1 MKLAFLAGVAL
12 SSTALAATEEQ
23 INRHFTV
30 QPGGKVVVEVDFG
43 NINVSTNAGSE
54 VVVDAWRKI
63 SRSSKGA
70 EEDYLKANP
79 VEITQ
84 DGTTVTIRCRSKTG
98 SNWSW
103 TGRNQ
108 NQAKY
113 TVSVPA
119 QFNASLKTA
128 GGSIDTSDLTGEV
141 TAHTSGGSLHFA
153 RLHGPLDGNTSGGS
167 IQVKDCDGNLKIHT
181 SGGGIDV
188 SGGGGSLNGGTS
200 GGSVTVKNFHGPA
213 HVGSSG
219 GGITLE
225 NIAGELEG
233 STSGGSIRAVL
244 PSPLSDSVKL
254 STSGGGVT
262 VRVASDAAFDI
273 DAKTSAGGVSSELPV
288 SVVGKAERSHLKGTV
303 NGGGKSVVLRTS
315 AGGINIQKL

>member
-30 QPGGKVVVEVDFG
+30 QAGGKVVVEVDFG
-43 NINVSTNAGSE
+43 SINVSTNAGGE
-54 VVVDAWRKI
+54 VAVDAWRKI
-63 SRSSKGA
+63 TRSSKSA
-70 EEDYLKANP
+70 EEEYLKTNP
-79 VEITQ
+79 LEISQ

-113 TVSVPA
+113 TITVPA

-128 GGSIDTSDLTGEV
+128 GGSIATSGLTGEV

-153 RLHGPLDGNTSGGS
+153 GLHGPLDGNTSGGS
-167 IQVKDCDGNLKIHT
+167 IQVGDCDGTVKIHT

-188 SGGGGSLNGGTS
+188 SGGGGTLRFFAV
-200 GGSVTVKNFHGPA
+200 SVILRFPSVSVEYVTFSMSRP
-213 HVGSSG
+213 SM
-219 GGITLE
+219 L
-225 NIAGELEG
+225 
-233 STSGGSIRAVL
+233 L
-244 PSPLSDSVKL
+244 PSP
-254 STSGGGVT
+254 
-262 VRVASDAAFDI
+262 
-273 DAKTSAGGVSSELPV
+273 AG
-288 SVVGKAERSHLKGTV
+288 
-303 NGGGKSVVLRTS
+303 
-315 AGGINIQKL
+315 